1 MRLRGFYAG
10 VTNSSGQVDDLE
22 NDRIAIGEVLFDGIE
37 VVMTVDQRKTL
48 MFLSQV
54 SSLDS
59 GLGLDQSLESRLLN
73 FGSSRF

>member
-1 MRLRGFYAG
+1 VRLRGFYAG
-10 VTNSSGQVDDLE
+10 VTNSSGHVDDLE

-37 VVMTVDQRKTL
+37 AVMTVDQRKTL

-59 GLGLDQSLESRLLN
+59 GLGLDSN
-73 FGSSRF
+73 N